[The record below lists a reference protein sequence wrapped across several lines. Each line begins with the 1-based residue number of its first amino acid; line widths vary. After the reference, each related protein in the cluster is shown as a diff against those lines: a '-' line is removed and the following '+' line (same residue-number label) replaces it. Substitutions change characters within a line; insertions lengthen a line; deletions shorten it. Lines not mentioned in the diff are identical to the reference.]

1 MKVAPIPGKKRDEIK
16 MDNLKQRSSDVFL
29 EMSLFLG
36 PQATSISVKNA
47 DIRNEAVPSQVNETT
62 SSYAKLER
70 FFEEIMH

>member
-16 MDNLKQRSSDVFL
+16 MDNLKTRSSDVFI

-36 PQATSISVKNA
+36 SQTTSISVKSS
-47 DIRNEAVPSQVNETT
+47 DIRDEAVSPQVNETT
-62 SSYAKLER
+62 SNYAKLER